1 MVAETEQLANIFIE
15 DDHHYDEIVTPFTER
30 IADVFKIHYIVFW
43 VIIGFIVTFI
53 HAAIMSKYEG
63 IQIDIMWPSISFGM
77 LPSANI
83 IATIY
88 FSKLLE
94 RFTPSLY
101 NILSW
106 EKNTSII
113 WYTRQLRK
121 IFSDK
126 NFVISG
132 LAMCLLLTPIAL
144 YGPLLP
150 EHYIAR
156 ISFMVLMSIVTF
168 TSGGILYSLVTII
181 IMLDDLAK
189 TNALKVSIYQHHL
202 TSIKA
207 IGSLMTKI
215 SITALLLYFLGISYS
230 MACEQTMITAITTA
244 IFGVIILLL
253 FILPQLKVHNIM
265 SRVKQKRLIV
275 FSMHLEKSLHDVTIN
290 PSEGNISQVRE
301 LFAIQ
306 NSLNEMN
313 EWPFDTKML
322 ITVLTGIAVPILLVL
337 LQVICKP

>member
-1 MVAETEQLANIFIE
+1 MVSETEQLPHIFIE

-30 IADVFKIHYIVFW
+30 IADAFKTHYVVFW
-43 VIIGFIVTFI
+43 VIAGFILTLI
-53 HAAIMSKYEG
+53 HVVIMGRYEE
-63 IQIDIMWPSISFGM
+63 IRIDTMWPSISFGM
-77 LPSANI
+77 LPSATI
-83 IATIY
+83 ISNIY
-88 FSKLLE
+88 FSKILE
-94 RFTPSLY
+94 RFTPSLF

-106 EKNTSII
+106 EKNKSID
-113 WYTRQLRK
+113 WYTKQLNK

-126 NFVISG
+126 NIVISG
-132 LAMCLLLTPIAL
+132 LAMCLLLTPTAF

-168 TSGGILYSLVTII
+168 TAGGTLYSLVAII

-207 IGSLMTKI
+207 IGSLMAKI
-215 SITALLLYFLGISYS
+215 SITALLLYFLGISYNI
-230 MACEQTMITAITTA
+230 ACKQTIITAVTTA

-253 FILPQLKVHNIM
+253 FILPQMKVHNIM
-265 SRVKQKRLIV
+265 SRVKQKRLIM
-275 FSMHLEKSLHDVTIN
+275 FSVHLEKSLHDVTIN